1 MYNGVKAMLKKE
13 IELTP
18 KAEEIK
24 DQEVGSHLKKVSDLI
39 GFPIFPAGT
48 KSLLSKYLTKDI
60 YEKLHD
66 QVDKHGFSFKTA
78 IFSGC

>member
-1 MYNGVKAMLKKE
+1 MLKRE

-18 KAEEIK
+18 KEEIK
-24 DQEVGSHLKKVSDLI
+24 VQEVGRHLKNVAELH

-60 YEKLHD
+60 YEKLHNK
-66 QVDKHGFSFKTA
+66 VDKHGFSFKTA